1 MNVNTVV
8 FVQVSHKVTAP
19 DNPALEYY
27 KRAYQEHPGFAMPE
41 HYMEVPT
48 WIPVVSG
55 KLPGY
60 VKALHVVTDLLESAM
75 TLMQYTHK
83 STVFMASVMDVNAEV
98 IRKLVHLSAS
108 KKWVLSGYVDKS
120 MFDQYEN
127 VTWVNSVS
135 ELGEVFDHFN
145 PLGKP
150 DHSLFRDEKTVPRIT
165 LSEGCKYD
173 CAFCTISREV
183 VERTEADVLG
193 QVEALRGMWFDLVY
207 VDDKTFGQAKN
218 WPLLKVL
225 GPYIKSYNPYF
236 KGFVVQTTVP
246 MALKHA
252 EEWAD
257 SYHVRYIEVG
267 VEHVDAKY
275 LHRMKKP
282 YNVNQLAALMHHLED
297 VNVGFIPN
305 IMFALPNAEYTP
317 TLTWLKRWRHLI
329 SFINP
334 FILCQYG
341 QSKGAL
347 VTDAIGAHDQDE
359 NSLVKSW
366 FNPAQQAY
374 AQEVWDDALAIMG
387 AP

>member
-1 MNVNTVV
+1 MLSAVV

-27 KRAYQEHPGFAMPE
+27 KRVYQEHPGFAMPE

-60 VKALHVVTDLLESAM
+60 TKALHVMTDLLKTAY
-75 TLMQYTHK
+75 TLMQYRHE

-98 IRKLVHLSAS
+98 IRKLVHLSAD
-108 KKWVLSGYVDKS
+108 KKWVLSGYVDPA
-120 MFDQYEN
+120 MFKQYKN
-127 VTWVNSVS
+127 VTWVNSVA
-135 ELGEVFDHFN
+135 ELGEVFDYFK

-150 DHSLFRDEKTVPRIT
+150 DYSLFKGEMTVPRIT
-165 LSEGCKYD
+165 LSEGCLYD
-173 CAFCTISREV
+173 CSFCTISREV
-183 VERTEADVLG
+183 VERSGDDILG
-193 QVEALRGMWFDLVY
+193 QVNALRDLWFDLVY
-207 VDDKTFGQAKN
+207 VDDKTFGQANN
-218 WPLLKVL
+218 WQYLKML
-225 GPYIKSYNPYF
+225 GPHIKSYNPYF
-236 KGFVVQTTVP
+236 RGFVVQTTVP

-257 SYHVRYIEVG
+257 QYHVRYIEVG
-267 VEHVDAKY
+267 VEHVDAEY

-305 IMFALPNAEYTP
+305 IMFALPSAEYTP

-347 VTDAIGAHDQDE
+347 VTDAAGCHDQDE

-366 FNPAQQAY
+366 LNPAQQAY
-374 AQEVWDDALAIMG
+374 AQEVWDEALAITG
-387 AP
+387 G

>member
-1 MNVNTVV
+1 MISAVV

-27 KRAYQEHPGFAMPE
+27 KRVYQEHPGFAMPE

-60 VKALHVVTDLLESAM
+60 VKALHVMTNLLETAM
-75 TLMQYTHK
+75 TLMQYKHEG
-83 STVFMASVMDVNAEV
+83 TVFMASVMDVNAEV

-108 KKWVLSGYVDKS
+108 KKWVLSGYVDQA
-120 MFDQYEN
+120 MFKQYEN
-127 VTWVNSVS
+127 VTWVNSVA
-135 ELGEVFDHFN
+135 ELSDVFDHWD

-150 DHSLFRDEKTVPRIT
+150 DYSLFKGEKTVPRIT
-165 LSEGCKYD
+165 LSEGCLYD

-183 VERTEADVLG
+183 VERHEADILG
-193 QVEALRGMWFDLVY
+193 QVEALRHQWFDLVY

-218 WPLLKVL
+218 WPLLKIL

-257 SYHVRYIEVG
+257 SCHVRYIEVG
-267 VEHVDAKY
+267 VEHVDAEY
-275 LHRMKKP
+275 LRKMRKP

-305 IMFALPNAEYTP
+305 IMFALPGAEYTP
-317 TLTWLKRWRHLI
+317 TLAWLKRWRHLI

-347 VTDAIGAHDQDE
+347 VADATGAHDQDE

-366 FNPAQQAY
+366 LSPAQQAY
-374 AQEVWDDALAIMG
+374 AQEVFDEALAITG
-387 AP
+387 G

>member
-1 MNVNTVV
+1 MEVNTVV

-19 DNPALEYY
+19 NNPALEYY
-27 KRAYQEHPGFAMPE
+27 KRAYERCPGFEMPE

-48 WIPVVSG
+48 WIPIVSG

-60 VKALHVVTDLLESAM
+60 VKALHIVTDVLTTTL
-75 TLMQYTHK
+75 TLMQYTHER
-83 STVFMASVMDVNAEV
+83 TVFMASVMDVNADD
-98 IRKLVHLSAS
+98 IRKLVHMNQD
-108 KKWVLSGYVDKS
+108 KTWVLSGYVDPE
-120 MFDQYEN
+120 MFKKYKN
-127 VTWVNSVS
+127 VSWVNSVE
-135 ELGEVFDHFN
+135 ELGEVFDYWD

-150 DHSLFRDEKTVPRIT
+150 SYSLFEGEKTVPRIT
-165 LSEGCKYD
+165 LSEGCLYD
-173 CAFCTISREV
+173 CAFCTIPREV
-183 VERTEADVLG
+183 VERSEADILG
-193 QVEALRGMWFDLVY
+193 QVEALRDMWFDLVY

-236 KGFVVQTTVP
+236 RGFVVQTTVP

-267 VEHVDAKY
+267 VEHVDADY

-282 YNVNQLAALMHHLED
+282 YNVNQLSALMHHLED

-305 IMFALPNAEYTP
+305 IMFALPGAEYTP
-317 TLTWLKRWRHLI
+317 TLAWLRRWRRSI

-347 VTDAIGAHDQDE
+347 VEEAVGAHDQDE

-366 FNPAQQAY
+366 LNPAQQAY
-374 AQEVWDDALAIMG
+374 AQEVWDEALAIMG
-387 AP
+387 A

>member
-1 MNVNTVV
+1 MNVSTVV
-8 FVQVSHKVTAP
+8 FVQVSHKLTAP
-19 DNPALEYY
+19 KNNALEYY
-27 KRAYQEHPGFAMPE
+27 QQVYKRHPGYAMPE
-41 HYMEVPT
+41 HWMEVPT

-60 VKALHVVTDLLESAM
+60 VKAIHVVEDVLVSAVTIRAFQHESA
-75 TLMQYTHK
+75 
-83 STVFMASVMDVNAEV
+83 VFMASVMDVNAEV
-98 IRKLVHLSAS
+98 IRRLVHMSQG
-108 KKWVLSGYVDKS
+108 KKWVLSGYVDPAPFKK
-120 MFDQYEN
+120 YKN
-127 VTWVNSVS
+127 VTWVNSVD
-135 ELGEVFDHFN
+135 ELGEVFDYWT

-150 DHSLFRDEKTVPRIT
+150 DYSLFRSEKTVPRIT
-165 LSEGCKYD
+165 LSEGCKYE
-173 CAFCTISREV
+173 CNFCTISRV
-183 VERTEADVLG
+183 LVERSEADVLG

-207 VDDKTFGQAKN
+207 VDDKTFGQANN

-252 EEWAD
+252 EEWAN

-267 VEHVDAKY
+267 VEHVDDEY
-275 LHRMKKP
+275 LQRMKKP
-282 YNVNQLAALMHHLED
+282 YRINQLSALMHHLED

-305 IMFALPNAEYTP
+305 IMFMLPDAKYTS
-317 TLTWLKRWRHLI
+317 TLAWLKRWRHLI

-341 QSKGAL
+341 TSKGAL
-347 VTDAIGAHDQDE
+347 VDDATGAHDQDE

-366 FNPAQQAY
+366 LNPAQQAY
-374 AQEVWDDALAIMG
+374 ATEVFEEALAITG
-387 AP
+387 G

>member
-1 MNVNTVV
+1 MISTVV

-60 VKALHVVTDLLESAM
+60 VKALHVVEDVLETAGAM
-75 TLMQYTHK
+75 LQFRYENAL
-83 STVFMASVMDVNAEV
+83 FLASVMDVNAEV
-98 IRKLVHLSAS
+98 IRKLVHMSQD
-108 KKWVLSGYVDKS
+108 KKWVLSGYVDPT
-120 MFDQYEN
+120 MFDEYEN
-127 VTWVNSVS
+127 VTWINSVS
-135 ELGEVFDHFN
+135 ELGEVFDFWY

-150 DHSLFRDEKTVPRIT
+150 DYSLFKGEKTVPRIT
-165 LSEGCKYD
+165 LSEGCLYD
-173 CAFCTISREV
+173 CAFCTISRKV
-183 VERTEADVLG
+183 VERSEPDILG
-193 QVEALRGMWFDLVY
+193 QVDALRDLWFDLVY
-207 VDDKTFGQAKN
+207 VDDKTFGQARN
-218 WPLLKVL
+218 WALLKVL

-236 KGFVVQTTVP
+236 RGFVVQTTVP

-252 EEWAD
+252 EEWATQ
-257 SYHVRYIEVG
+257 YHVRYIEVG
-267 VEHVDAKY
+267 VEHVDAEY
-275 LHRMKKP
+275 LHRMRKP

-297 VNVGFIPN
+297 VPVGFIPN
-305 IMFALPNAEYTP
+305 IMFALPGAEYTP
-317 TLTWLKRWRHLI
+317 TLAWLKRWRRSI

-341 QSKGAL
+341 TSKGAL
-347 VTDAIGAHDQDE
+347 VADAVGAHDQDE

-366 FNPAQQAY
+366 LNPAQQAY
-374 AQEVWDDALAIMG
+374 AQKVWDEALAIMEG
-387 AP
+387 

>member
-1 MNVNTVV
+1 MISAVV

-27 KRAYQEHPGFAMPE
+27 KRVYQEHPGFAMPE
-41 HYMEVPT
+41 HYMEIPT

-60 VKALHVVTDLLESAM
+60 VKALHVMTNLLETAM
-75 TLMQYTHK
+75 TLMQYKHEG
-83 STVFMASVMDVNAEV
+83 TVFMASVMDTNAEV
-98 IRKLVHLSAS
+98 IRKLVHMSAS
-108 KKWVLSGYVDKS
+108 KKWVLSGYVDPT
-120 MFDQYEN
+120 MFDEYEN

-135 ELGEVFDHFN
+135 ELGEVFDYWDEQ
-145 PLGKP
+145 GKP
-150 DHSLFRDEKTVPRIT
+150 DYSLFEGEKTVPRIT
-165 LSEGCKYD
+165 MSEGCLYD

-183 VERTEADVLG
+183 VERSGDDILG
-193 QVEALRGMWFDLVY
+193 QVNALRDLWFDLVY

-218 WPLLKVL
+218 WQYLKLL
-225 GPYIKSYNPYF
+225 GTHIKSYNPYF

-252 EEWAD
+252 EEWANQ
-257 SYHVRYIEVG
+257 YHVRYIEVG
-267 VEHVDAKY
+267 VEHVDVEY

-282 YNVNQLAALMHHLED
+282 YTVNQLSALMHHLED

-305 IMFALPNAEYTP
+305 IMFALPGAEYTP
-317 TLTWLKRWRHLI
+317 TLAWLKRWRRSI
-329 SFINP
+329 SFMNP

-347 VTDAIGAHDQDE
+347 VADATGSHDQDE

-366 FNPAQQAY
+366 LNPAQQVY